1 MVLVEILETIEQIS
15 CVIEVFSESEV
26 DWACSSSALLFVM
39 SDFMLFDFCI
49 KDVYHNTKDN
59 ENHSDQQ
66 EQVFGSLNGW
76 LWVPFFQEQDLPALT
91 FTWVLSAIRWSLTI
105 HGFSLLIQNFNYFL
119 IFYVNLPI
127 RLIEGEIKRLKSYLS
142 VVSMSFSF
150 SKQKKEKN
158 LSGQSI

>member
-1 MVLVEILETIEQIS
+1 
-15 CVIEVFSESEV
+15 
-26 DWACSSSALLFVM
+26 M

-91 FTWVLSAIRWSLTI
+91 FT
-105 HGFSLLIQNFNYFL
+105 
-119 IFYVNLPI
+119 
-127 RLIEGEIKRLKSYLS
+127 
-142 VVSMSFSF
+142 
-150 SKQKKEKN
+150 
-158 LSGQSI
+158 